1 MKDQVGTSTAAIAI
15 KTITVVTVTIR
26 IVVVIISLLL
36 SAVILP
42 RPLSPSTVSSPHF
55 AAASPGLL

>member
-1 MKDQVGTSTAAIAI
+1 M
-15 KTITVVTVTIR
+15 
-26 IVVVIISLLL
+26 IISLLL

-42 RPLSPSTVSSPHF
+42 KPLSPSTVSSPHF